1 MGDIIDK
8 VHSPFEESSKQSPE
22 QSPEQNSKQN
32 SKQNS
37 EPDIEYSSTD
47 DTDISYS
54 DTEGGDIFLK
64 KPWFFGDPLIYG
76 SLGIQGFLLSLL
88 YLRDFADIDPVVAGV
103 SFLGSIFLYNIV
115 RKNFVKIYAI
125 LRRMTMKSF
134 NDDEEKIKLLVT
146 QWIPDTPP
154 SDSDDL
160 EWSVDNIRDN
170 IICLIYEESGK
181 GVLNLRFSDSV
192 TRKILI
198 NA

>member
-22 QSPEQNSKQN
+22 QSPEQSPKQN
-32 SKQNS
+32 Y
-37 EPDIEYSSTD
+37 EPDIEYSSAD

-64 KPWFFGDPLIYG
+64 KPWFFGDPLLYG

-125 LRRMTMKSF
+125 LRRMTIKSF
-134 NDDEEKIKLLVT
+134 NDEEEKIKLLVT

-154 SDSDDL
+154 TDSDDSDNL
-160 EWSVDNIRDN
+160 EWSVNNIREN
-170 IICLIYEESGK
+170 IIGLIYEESGK

-192 TRKILI
+192 TRKIII